1 MLYQIQMRAR
11 QRSARSFWRETM
23 LKSAFVMTTAA
34 AIAFAGLSLQ
44 PAAAA
49 PKAPGIGNQQTADFS
64 AVRKKS
70 RRHGSG
76 FPVAAFGAIAGTIAG
91 IAASERR
98 REYYER
104 PYGYGYAPGYYE
116 APVAAPYA
124 YGPPAYQ
131 YRGYQGG
138 YRGGYQGGYGGGY
151 HGGYRGNSS
160 GIGGES
166 MTANP
171 SPGH

>member
-1 MLYQIQMRAR
+1 
-11 QRSARSFWRETM
+11 M
-23 LKSAFVMTTAA
+23 LKSTFVMTTAA

-49 PKAPGIGNQQTADFS
+49 PNAPAIAKQQALELS
-64 AVRKKS
+64 AARKKY
-70 RRHGSG
+70 RGHRNG

-131 YRGYQGG
+131 YRGYH
-138 YRGGYQGGYGGGY
+138 GGYGGGY
-151 HGGYRGNSS
+151 HGGYRGNPG

-166 MTANP
+166 MPANP